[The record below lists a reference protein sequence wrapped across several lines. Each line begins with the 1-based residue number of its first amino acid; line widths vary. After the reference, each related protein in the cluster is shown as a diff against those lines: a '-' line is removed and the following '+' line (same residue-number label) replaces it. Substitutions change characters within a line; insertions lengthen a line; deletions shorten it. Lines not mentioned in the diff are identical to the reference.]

1 MQSPMLKRY
10 KLRKAAQE
18 GAPEAGCIEL
28 LLQVRSALTF
38 FKTTFRQSRSNFIL
52 THISFTTLAGKTA
65 HSETI

>member
-28 LLQVRSALTF
+28 LLQVRG
-38 FKTTFRQSRSNFIL
+38 
-52 THISFTTLAGKTA
+52 TLNVFVRTLL
-65 HSETI
+65 